1 VSPTP
6 ATGPVRPV
14 GTVGGVRLQEFW
26 SRMEQL
32 FGSIRA
38 QTVARDHVFGQL
50 GGRTAVEAIDAGVPI
65 RTVWLEV
72 CKEYD
77 VPPKDR

>member
-1 VSPTP
+1 
-6 ATGPVRPV
+6 V
-14 GTVGGVRLQEFW
+14 GTVGDVRLQEFW